1 VTTITRGILN
11 IGLHIN
17 GVMPAIGERN
27 AIFRAVAYIGN
38 VGGAVTGLDLAQS
51 STEPTL
57 VVTLRGALDEAQLN
71 RLCGHL
77 YQDAIAQLVI
87 SFDPDDVSP
96 AGDVKSRGMLV
107 GPKAAE
113 WGGRFDPTQFR
124 VPGGA
129 ILSET
134 SDFNPEE
141 IDL

>member
-1 VTTITRGILN
+1 MTTTTRGVLN
-11 IGLHIN
+11 IGLFIN

-38 VGGAVTGLDLAQS
+38 VGGSVVGLDLVQS
-51 STEPTL
+51 NTEPTL
-57 VVTLRGALDEAQLN
+57 VVRLRGALDEAQLN

-87 SFDPDDVSP
+87 SVDPDTDDV
-96 AGDVKSRGMLV
+96 VKYRGMLV

-113 WGGRFDPTQFR
+113 WGGKFDPTQFR
-124 VPGGA
+124 VTGGA

-134 SDFNPEE
+134 PGFDPEE
-141 IDL
+141 FDL